1 MREKIMANVSKNRES
16 RKDVQ
21 LDKAIADGT
30 IAQVQTEAEASP
42 FAHNVATDSD
52 RANSIS
58 QAHLAFITH
67 LVNDGVKHEGVAW
80 LENDNDYVTT
90 LLNLAHSKGM
100 KVTEQNI
107 INRFVN
113 QGAVNIEAEIENNT
127 IDEMDLMNDTTNA
140 PLLDS
145 VMRGS

>member
-1 MREKIMANVSKNRES
+1 MANKVGKNRES
-16 RKDVQ
+16 RKDAQ
-21 LDKAIADGT
+21 LAKAIENGT
-30 IAQVQTEAEASP
+30 IAKVQAEAEASP

-52 RANSIS
+52 QASSIA
-58 QAHLAFITH
+58 QAHLEFITH

-90 LLNLAHSKGM
+90 LLNLARSKGM

-107 INRFVN
+107 IDRFTN
-113 QGAVNIEAEIENNT
+113 EGAVNIEAEIENNT
-127 IDEMDLMNDTTNA
+127 VDEMDVMNDTTQA

>member
-1 MREKIMANVSKNRES
+1 MANIREN
-16 RKDVQ
+16 RKDAQ
-21 LDKAIADGT
+21 LNKAIADGT
-30 IAQVQTEAEASP
+30 IAEIQAEAEASP

-58 QAHLAFITH
+58 QAHLEFITH

-80 LENDNDYVTT
+80 LENDNDYVST
-90 LLNLAHSKGM
+90 LLTIARLKGL

-107 INRFVN
+107 IDRFTN
-113 QGAVNIEAEIENNT
+113 EGAVDIEAETENNT
-127 IDEMDLMNDTTNA
+127 IDEMDIMNDTTNA

>member
-1 MREKIMANVSKNRES
+1 MVNVSKNREN

-21 LDKAIADGT
+21 LAAAIADGT
-30 IAQVQTEAEASP
+30 IAKTQAKAEASP

-52 RANSIS
+52 RANSIA
-58 QAHLAFITH
+58 QAHLEFITH
-67 LVNDGVKHEGVAW
+67 LVNDGVKHEGVTW
-80 LENDNDYVTT
+80 LKDDNDYVTT
-90 LLNLAHSKGM
+90 LLNLAKLKGL

-107 INRFVN
+107 VNRFTN
-113 QGAVNIEAEIENNT
+113 TGAVNIEAETENNT
-127 IDEMDLMNDTTNA
+127 VDAMDWMNDTTNA

>member
-1 MREKIMANVSKNRES
+1 MANVSKNRES

-21 LDKAIADGT
+21 LDKAIANGT
-30 IAQVQTEAEASP
+30 IAKAQAAAEASP
-42 FAHNVATDSD
+42 FSHNLTTDSD
-52 RANSIS
+52 RTTIVH
-58 QAHLAFITH
+58 QAHLEFITH

-80 LENDNDYVTT
+80 LENGNDYVTT
-90 LLNLAHSKGM
+90 LLNLARSKGM

-107 INRFVN
+107 IDRFTN
-113 QGAVNIEAEIENNT
+113 EGAVNIEAEIENNT
-127 IDEMDLMNDTTNA
+127 VDEMDVMNDTTQA